1 MQRGSNILR
10 RAYNKMKKPKKQP
23 LQNALI
29 TIQGFN
35 VRHGTSSSSNK
46 QHSPPQRRASAL
58 QVTTATSSSP
68 PRPNY
73 SSLTKNE
80 LQKLINRGAFHLENV
95 WIQKTAEQNSFKNLR
110 KILDSGAI
118 RSRKHYTALE
128 NAWFNKLIKYGTV
141 NNLNAAMKLNGRYAT
156 AIANAWSLRRI
167 PKKNLSRL
175 VNRGI
180 PATTIMGYN
189 TALALASELKRRG

>member
-10 RAYNKMKKPKKQP
+10 RAYNEMKKKPKKQQQV
-23 LQNALI
+23 QNALV
-29 TIQGFN
+29 TVHGFN
-35 VRHGTSSSSNK
+35 VRSTIP
-46 QHSPPQRRASAL
+46 HSRSRSPQRRNSAL
-58 QVTTATSSSP
+58 RVNTSP
-68 PRPNY
+68 PRSRMPNY
-73 SSLTKNE
+73 SGLTKNE
-80 LQKLINRGAFHLENV
+80 LQKLINRGAVHLENL

-118 RSRKHYTALE
+118 RSRRHYMALE
-128 NAWFNKLIKYGTV
+128 NAWFNKLVKYGTV
-141 NNLNAAMKLNGRYAT
+141 NNLNAAMKANGRYAS

-180 PATTIMGYN
+180 PATTRMGYN
-189 TALALASELKRRG
+189 TALALASELKRRV